1 VRRVAHHLQAE
12 TKNNRT
18 TSKQKKGLVMNK
30 VHNMIKLSALAL
42 FALLVPTSLMA
53 GPIIVRIS
61 DLRYPNPPEIEV
73 DGAPNGWNFCTCD
86 INTPGVED
94 GGIITLFGVDTYGS
108 INEPCEGDW
117 RFSDP
122 GLPSPA
128 DGCHN
133 GVDIVWI
140 QHDFYGPFNNG
151 DLQIAFNSAFPGH
164 FYNNPALCP
173 RPCSVG
179 LGPLTY
185 KWQVVYADATVVV
198 LFKAQ
203 K

>member
-1 VRRVAHHLQAE
+1 MMKALRNT
-12 TKNNRT
+12 TK
-18 TSKQKKGLVMNK
+18 S
-30 VHNMIKLSALAL
+30 SALAL
-42 FALLVPTSLMA
+42 VTLLLPGYLLA
-53 GPIIVRIS
+53 GPIIVRIN

-73 DGAPNGWNFCTCD
+73 DGAPNGWDFCTCG

-94 GGIITLFGVDTYGS
+94 GGVITLFGVDRNGS

-122 GLPSPA
+122 RLPSPA
-128 DGCHN
+128 DGCHD

-140 QHDFYGPFNNG
+140 QHDFNGPFFNG
-151 DLQIAFNSAFPGH
+151 DLQVAFNSAFPNH
-164 FYNNPALCP
+164 YYNNPALCP
-173 RPCSVG
+173 SPCSVG
-179 LGPLTY
+179 LGPLSY
-185 KWQVVYADATVVV
+185 KWELVYADATVVV

>member
-1 VRRVAHHLQAE
+1 M
-12 TKNNRT
+12 KRT
-18 TSKQKKGLVMNK
+18 NSNISSVIMPRLLER
-30 VHNMIKLSALAL
+30 LSAWVVVVA
-42 FALLVPTSLMA
+42 AAMVPCSLIA
-53 GPIIVRIS
+53 GPIVVKIN
-61 DLRYPNPPEIEV
+61 DLRYPNAPEVEV
-73 DGAPNGWNFCTCD
+73 DGAPNGWNFCECG
-86 INTPGVED
+86 INTAGVED

-122 GLPSPA
+122 NLPSPP

-133 GVDIVWI
+133 SVDIVWI
-140 QHDFYGPFNNG
+140 QHDFYGPFYNG

-164 FYNNPALCP
+164 YYNNPALCP
-173 RPCSVG
+173 RACSVG